1 MALMGSSRSLSLEGV
16 IPQSKRLGMSMEGEM
31 RINGSGWKYSPL
43 MAKWKRGLKVR
54 EQEKVV
60 WWGSYKHKNGTG
72 QAHKMNKSSLAKREL
87 MKREAL
93 PCMAQNLDR

>member
-1 MALMGSSRSLSLEGV
+1 
-16 IPQSKRLGMSMEGEM
+16 
-31 RINGSGWKYSPL
+31 

-72 QAHKMNKSSLAKREL
+72 QVHNMNKSSLAKREL

-93 PCMAQNLDR
+93 PCRHRTWIDDRHYPANNPVKDLVQGVN